1 MLSCRVLT
9 TTLAAFIAP
18 VLRSRP
24 VFGIDVIHFRKIIKA
39 RLSVVIRADRSPTLL
54 PHQSPAPIMSHT
66 LSSLA
71 LLRFALWLLLSV
83 PLTGS
88 AMGLGDVQVRSA
100 MGQKLDAEIEFSA
113 LTAVEAE
120 SLTIRLASPETFVQ
134 AGIDYSPVLRSLR
147 FTVEKKGDRHVI
159 RLSSDMVISDPFLS
173 LLIELNAAGNRTLRQ
188 YALLLDPPA
197 IAEAPLA
204 VNPPATVVQSTGVR
218 SEKAGVVAETK
229 AAPVAEV
236 EAKNSVPST
245 AKASKATSDSA
256 PDGKSNVTQSKSTV
270 SAPAKSGQHIV
281 KRGETLAAIAAANRA
296 EGVSVNQMLLALQR
310 ENIQAFSDNNINR
323 LKAGSVLSIP
333 DAETVRA
340 IDTDKAREFIRVQN
354 ADFQRYRE
362 QIARRSVHG
371 RDGAVTPNSGTEA
384 GQRGVRSS
392 SGTVT
397 LQSKEPPLAPAA
409 QDKLKLTAPAP
420 ERLPESDKS
429 PPAATKEGG
438 GTSNQVNTGIKRDKN
453 AEALD
458 KLASDKAL
466 ADANSRIA
474 ALEKNISDMQQ
485 LANLQSQSFAEKQAA
500 AEQPSSVQVPAP
512 ASEVAPASL
521 PSQTPATPTGSAK
534 SPATSNAVQKAPSAP
549 EPAIHEDVIRAL
561 QALTQESTI
570 LMAGIGGLF
579 LLILSW
585 FGLRYRRRKQ
595 SPQEKAPE
603 VDGVQSVF
611 EQAGGR
617 NIDTSNS
624 VFHSNFVP
632 SVSQLDTNEVDAV
645 AEADVYIAY
654 GRDEQA
660 EEILQDAL
668 RLHPDRHALRVKLLE
683 IYAVRRDRQ
692 KFGTLAAELRVL
704 THGVGEA
711 WVQAAQMGAVLDPG
725 NLLYGAAMR
734 NTAELTSASPKLVPA
749 QPAATTSPV
758 ADFEFKLEGLLDER
772 RNDMT
777 TSTASAPSAGHL
789 ASAEATRSDVSSSAT
804 SSDTPSHP
812 ASDLANTLEF
822 NLSDSFSSSI
832 SVSGSSLSYSSL
844 SAAIQKSTG
853 PGAHESD
860 LASLKTKLDLAIAC
874 QEIGDHEGARELLA
888 EVAASP
894 HPELSQRAQ
903 SLLGQLA

>member
-1 MLSCRVLT
+1 
-9 TTLAAFIAP
+9 
-18 VLRSRP
+18 
-24 VFGIDVIHFRKIIKA
+24 
-39 RLSVVIRADRSPTLL
+39 
-54 PHQSPAPIMSHT
+54 MSHT

-71 LLRFALWLLLSV
+71 LLRFALCLLLSV

-88 AMGLGDVQVRSA
+88 ALGLGDIHVRSA

-113 LTAVEAE
+113 LTAMEVE
-120 SLTIRLASPETFVQ
+120 SLTIRLASPDTFVQ
-134 AGIDYSPVLRSLR
+134 AGIDYLPVLRSLR
-147 FTVEKKGDRHVI
+147 FAVEKKGDRHVI

-188 YALLLDPPA
+188 YTLLLDPPA
-197 IAEAPLA
+197 ISEPPLL
-204 VNPPATVVQSTGVR
+204 VNPPETVVQGGGVSNVR
-218 SEKAGVVAETK
+218 ADVVAEPK
-229 AAPVAEV
+229 AVPAAEV
-236 EAKNSVPST
+236 AAKNSVPSN
-245 AKASKATSDSA
+245 AKASKANSDTTSGA
-256 PDGKSNVTQSKSTV
+256 KSNVAQAKATV
-270 SAPAKSGQHIV
+270 SAPTKSGQYTV
-281 KRGETLAAIAAANRA
+281 KRGETLAAIAVANRA

-310 ENIQAFSDNNINR
+310 ENTQAFAGDNINR

-333 DAETVRA
+333 DAEAARA
-340 IDTDKAREFIRVQN
+340 IDEDKAREFMRIQN
-354 ADFQRYRE
+354 AEFQRFRE
-362 QIARRSVHG
+362 QLARRSMRS
-371 RDGAVTPNSGTEA
+371 RDGAVLPNVGDES

-397 LQSKEPPLAPAA
+397 LQPKEHPAAPAG

-429 PPAATKEGG
+429 FAAATKEDSR
-438 GTSNQVNTGIKRDKN
+438 TASQTNTGIKRDRN
-453 AEALD
+453 TETLD
-458 KLASDKAL
+458 KLASEQAL

-474 ALEKNISDMQQ
+474 ALEKNISNMQQ
-485 LANLQSQSFAEKQAA
+485 LANIQSQSLAQKQAA
-500 AEQPSSVQVPAP
+500 AEQFSTAQAPASATEPAP
-512 ASEVAPASL
+512 ATEPPVSAAAPVKS
-521 PSQTPATPTGSAK
+521 PATPTSAAK
-534 SPATSNAVQKAPSAP
+534 PAATTNPAQKVPSTPESAAVS
-549 EPAIHEDVIRAL
+549 AIHDDVVHAL
-561 QALTQESTI
+561 QSMGKESTI
-570 LMAGIGGLF
+570 IMAGIGGL
-579 LLILSW
+579 LVLILSW

-595 SPQEKAPE
+595 SPEEKVSE

-611 EQAGGR
+611 DQAGGR

-683 IYAVRRDRQ
+683 IYATRKDRQ

-711 WVQAAQMGAVLDPG
+711 WAQAAQMGMVLDPG

-734 NTAELTSASPKLVPA
+734 NTAEFTPASPKPVAA
-749 QPAATTSPV
+749 QPSEITSPV
-758 ADFEFKLEGLLDER
+758 VDFEFKLEGLLDER
-772 RNDMT
+772 RNDIT
-777 TSTASAPSAGHL
+777 RPPATVPTGSHFASAK
-789 ASAEATRSDVSSSAT
+789 AT
-804 SSDTPSHP
+804 SSEASSSDPASYA
-812 ASDLANTLEF
+812 ASDLSNTLEF
-822 NLSDSFSSSI
+822 NLSDSI
-832 SVSGSSLSYSSL
+832 TSVTPVSTSASSL
-844 SAAIQKSTG
+844 SASLPPAAVQKSAG
-853 PGAHESD
+853 PGPRESD
-860 LASLKTKLDLAIAC
+860 LVSLKTKLDLAIAC

-903 SLLGQLA
+903 SLLSQLA